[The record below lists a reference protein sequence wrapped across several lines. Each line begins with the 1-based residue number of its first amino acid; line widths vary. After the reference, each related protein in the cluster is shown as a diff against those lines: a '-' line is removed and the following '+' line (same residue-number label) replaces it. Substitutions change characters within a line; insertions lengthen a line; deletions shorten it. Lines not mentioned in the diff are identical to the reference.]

1 MPDDRKRIL
10 SPFSGCRKQKA
21 WNKTGEKYMPEEK
34 RQNLAQTD
42 RWSYYNQ
49 QECFEEFLEGK
60 GSFYKGRESDDSDN
74 DDENYKERV

>member
-1 MPDDRKRIL
+1 
-10 SPFSGCRKQKA
+10 
-21 WNKTGEKYMPEEK
+21 MPEEK

-49 QECFEEFLEGK
+49 QECFEEFLEDK
-60 GSFYKGRESDDSDN
+60 GSFYKGSESDDSDN

>member
-1 MPDDRKRIL
+1 
-10 SPFSGCRKQKA
+10 
-21 WNKTGEKYMPEEK
+21 MPEEK
-34 RQNLAQTD
+34 RQKLAQTD